1 MIPKDKSFRFR
12 LSQELFDRAE
22 AKAEAEDLRLAQVLR
37 RLLSAWINGEI
48 DLPQYREVRED

>member
-12 LSQELFDRAE
+12 LPQELFDRAE